1 MSTNGR
7 FSTRDK
13 TRTRLFGHDA
23 ILCALERE
31 VKESTLGH
39 AYLFY
44 GDEGIGKAMCAK
56 LLAYALETG
65 VFKETPSPLL
75 DAHVLIPEEGETT
88 IGVDAA
94 RFVKKFLFQKPF
106 RSPRR
111 TIIIPDAKLLTN
123 EAQSALLK
131 IVEEPPASSLI
142 LFVAE
147 DPQILLP
154 PLRSRVRQVYFRRI
168 PKKEVAKI
176 LVEEYDLSPKEA
188 ERRALLSFGRLGRA
202 LRMEEQGKVTEE
214 ENCLAFLERSILTL
228 WRKDRKRYAGLL
240 RKLLWRESLITRY
253 NVNMN
258 LQKKAI
264 QELLNSRL

>member
-7 FSTRDK
+7 SSTRNK
-13 TRTRLFGHDA
+13 VTTRLFGHEE
-23 ILCALERE
+23 ILRALDRQ
-31 VKESTLGH
+31 VKDGTLGH

-44 GDEGIGKAMCAK
+44 GDEGIGKATCAK

-65 VFKETPSPLL
+65 AFEETPSLLL
-75 DAHVLIPEEGETT
+75 DAHVLLPEEGETT

-94 RFVKKFLFQKPF
+94 RFVKEFLFQKPF
-106 RSPRR
+106 CSPRR
-111 TIIIPDAKLLTN
+111 TVIIPDANLLTN

-147 DPQILLP
+147 DPQVLLP
-154 PLRSRVRQVYFRRI
+154 PLRSRVQQIYFRRMS
-168 PKKEVAKI
+168 KKEITKI
-176 LVEEYDLSPKEA
+176 LAEAFGVPSKEA
-188 ERRALLSFGRLGRA
+188 ERRAAFSFGRLGRA
-202 LRMEEQGKVTEE
+202 LQTEKKEE
-214 ENCLAFLERSILTL
+214 EEDCLGYLERSILAL
-228 WRKDRKRYAGLL
+228 WYKDRKKYAGLL
-240 RKLLWRESLITRY
+240 RKLLWRESLIARY

-264 QELLNSRL
+264 QELLNI

>member
-1 MSTNGR
+1 MSTKEH
-7 FSTRDK
+7 FSTKDK
-13 TRTRLFGHDA
+13 TLPRLFGHEA
-23 ILCALERE
+23 ILRAF
-31 VKESTLGH
+31 KQHIKSGTLGH

-44 GDEGIGKAMCAK
+44 GDEGIGKATCAK

-65 VFKETPSPLL
+65 VFEASPAPLL
-75 DAHVLIPEEGETT
+75 DAYILMPEEGETI

-94 RFVKKFLFQKPF
+94 RSVKEFLFQKPF

-111 TIIIPDAKLLTN
+111 TVIIPDADLLTG

-142 LFVAE
+142 IFVAE

-154 PLRSRVRQVYFRRI
+154 PLRSRIQQVYFRRMA
-168 PKKEVAKI
+168 KKEVMRI
-176 LVEEYDLSPKEA
+176 LVEEFGIALPEA
-188 ERRALLSFGRLGRA
+188 KQRAAHSFGRLGRA
-202 LRMEEQGKVTEE
+202 LQMEEKRKDEE
-214 ENCLAFLERSILTL
+214 ENCRVFLERTILDL
-228 WRKDRKRYAGLL
+228 WRRDKKKYARLL
-240 RKLLWRESLITRY
+240 RELLWRASLIARY

-264 QELLNSRL
+264 QEIIHTNK